1 MTAPGPRWILF
12 AILLLALGLR
22 ACGLTF
28 GLDRND
34 PNQTQFSLKDERGM
48 VNEVR
53 EALETGSLHPG
64 SFLYRGP
71 GSFLLYFT
79 VDAAVVGL
87 KTLTGAR
94 DWKGVLIDLKLNPSD
109 QYLVHR
115 WLTVLFALGT
125 VALVW
130 RFVRRTFDAPSASCA
145 ALFLATAYVHVRE
158 SHFGLSDTLWAFL
171 TLLAVERASA
181 LIQEPSTRSYCLAGL
196 SAGLAMAVKYFSG
209 LLGLPL
215 LVAHL
220 LARAEAR
227 SAGRELPSHARL
239 FVAWSCMPLAFLLV
253 SPGLFVAFADMLE
266 HMREAA
272 EVYGPSS
279 DPVVLARGF
288 FVQARDTFGVGLG
301 EPVFALALVGLVV
314 TWRRGPHGRF
324 AVLATLLMVP
334 SILLTIHH
342 PTRFGMALLVLL
354 VVPAG
359 VACSALLARVP
370 RWAVFAVVPLVVAP
384 SLARSVSFGRLLQR
398 QDTRIEML
406 AALRQL
412 DVPRDEVLAIGWHH
426 GLPSPVNP
434 NLKPYR
440 RPRPDKSEREQVMA
454 ELRSNPPRYV
464 LRDYTMPE
472 TEQVTETEAQLLE
485 GYREIMRL
493 DGRKPG
499 DPLVLPDP
507 RGGDPD
513 LMVPF
518 ARPWAMLRPGPPLA
532 LFERMQ
538 GQ

>member
-1 MTAPGPRWILF
+1 MAPGPRWILS
-12 AILLLALGLR
+12 AILLLALVLR

-34 PNQTQFSLKDERGM
+34 PHQTQFSLKDERGM

-71 GSFLLYFT
+71 GSFLLYFV
-79 VDAAVVGL
+79 VDAALVGL
-87 KTLTGAR
+87 QTLAGDR
-94 DWKGVLIDLKLNPSD
+94 PWQGVLVDLKSNPSD
-109 QYLVHR
+109 LYLVHR
-115 WLTVLFALGT
+115 WLTVLTALGT

-130 RFVRRTFDAPSASCA
+130 RFVRRTFDAASALCA

-181 LIQEPSTRSYCLAGL
+181 LIHEPSTRAYCLAGL
-196 SAGLAMAVKYFSG
+196 CAGTAMAVKYFSG
-209 LLGLPL
+209 LLGLVL
-215 LVAHL
+215 FVAHL
-220 LARAEAR
+220 IARAKAR
-227 SAGRELPSHARL
+227 RAGRELPPHARL
-239 FVAWSCMPLAFLLV
+239 VLAWGFMPFAFLLV
-253 SPGLFVAFADMLE
+253 SPGLFVAFSDMLAR
-266 HMREAA
+266 MQQAA
-272 EVYGPSS
+272 DVYGPSS
-279 DPVVLARGF
+279 DPLVLARGL

-301 EPVFALALVGLVV
+301 EPVLVLALLGLGL
-314 TWRRGPHGRF
+314 TWRRGPSGRF
-324 AVLATLLMVP
+324 TVLALLLMLP

-359 VACSALLARVP
+359 VACAALLARVP
-370 RWAVFAVVPLVVAP
+370 RWVAFAVVPLVVAP
-384 SLARSVSFGRLLQR
+384 SLVRSVFFGRLLQR

-440 RPRPDKSEREQVMA
+440 RPRPDKDERDQVLD
-454 ELRSNPPRYV
+454 ELRGNPPRYV

-472 TEQVTETEAQLLE
+472 SETVTELEQSLLT
-485 GYREIMRL
+485 GYREIRRL

-499 DPLVLPDP
+499 DPLILPDP

-532 LFERMQ
+532 LFEREPVK
-538 GQ
+538 